1 MKATLITCSF
11 RGDLDVCRLL
21 CRSIDL
27 NAVADFEHR
36 LYVPERDLPLFADLA
51 TSRRR
56 VETQESLLPRWF
68 WKVPMPGPEWRRRL
82 RLPRRNL
89 YLTPLHGPVRGWIAQ
104 QIMKISASLIA
115 DSDIVAH
122 IDSDSA
128 LVRPLALSHLHRD
141 GRTRFYAGEV
151 AERHAGHALWYA
163 QAARLLGL
171 PAGDFYRAEY
181 IASLVAWRRPVVQAM
196 TARIEATTGR
206 SWASALA
213 ATEHFSE
220 YVLYGV
226 FARDA
231 LGVEAA
237 GLREET
243 SSSCLAR
250 WVDSFDDPEGI
261 ESFLAQAQ
269 ADQLVC
275 CLQSTLAIPLKTRA
289 GVYRRAGAAIAA
301 LQKPSREAAA

>member
-27 NAVADFEHR
+27 NASAEFEHR
-36 LYVPERDLPLFADLA
+36 LYVPQRDLPLFADLA

-68 WKVPMPGPEWRRRL
+68 WKVPLPGPEWRRRL
-82 RLPRRNL
+82 GLPRRNF
-89 YLTPLHGPVRGWIAQ
+89 YLTPTHGPVRGWIAQ
-104 QIMKISASLIA
+104 QIMKIAATLRA
-115 DSDIVAH
+115 ESDVVAH

-128 LVRPLALSHLHRD
+128 LVSPLELSHLHHD
-141 GRTRFYAGEV
+141 GRTRFYTGEV
-151 AERHAGHALWYA
+151 AERHAGHAVWYA

-171 PAGDFYRAEY
+171 PAEDFYRAEY
-181 IASLVAWRRPVVQAM
+181 IASLVVWRRAVVQAM

-213 ATEHFSE
+213 ATPHFSE

-226 FARDA
+226 FAQHA
-231 LGVEAA
+231 LGLEAA
-237 GLREET
+237 GLREEGR
-243 SSSCLAR
+243 SCCLSR
-250 WVDSFDDPEGI
+250 WVDSFDDPAGI
-261 ESFLAQAQ
+261 EAFLAQAQ

-289 GVYRRAGAAIAA
+289 GVYRRAGEAIAA
-301 LQKPSREAAA
+301 LQQPSREVAA

>member
-27 NAVADFEHR
+27 NASADFEHR
-36 LYVPERDLPLFADLA
+36 LYVPKRDLPLFADLA

-68 WKVPMPGPEWRRRL
+68 WKVPMPGTEWRRRL
-82 RLPRRNL
+82 RLPRRNF
-89 YLTPLHGPVRGWIAQ
+89 YLTPIHGPVRGWIAQ
-104 QIMKISASLIA
+104 QIMKISASLRA
-115 DSDIVAH
+115 DSDVVAH

-128 LVRPLALSHLHRD
+128 VVRPLTLSHLHRD
-141 GRTRFYAGEV
+141 GRTRLYAGEV

-163 QAARLLGL
+163 EAARLLGL
-171 PAGDFYRAEY
+171 PADDYYRAEY
-181 IASLVAWRRPVVQAM
+181 IAPLVVWRRSVVQAM

-213 ATEHFSE
+213 ATPHFSE

-226 FARDA
+226 FAQHA
-231 LGVEAA
+231 LGPGAA
-237 GLREET
+237 GLRAEGRAC
-243 SSSCLAR
+243 CLTR
-250 WVDSFDDPEGI
+250 WVDGFDDAAAI
-261 ESFLAQAQ
+261 ENFLAQAQ

-289 GVYRRAGAAIAA
+289 GVYRRAGEAIAA
-301 LQKPSREAAA
+301 LNPSAREVAA